1 MKPTEDFLS
10 VVMCAHVAAAAKQLE
25 TAGNTIED
33 CNTVAGQ
40 IVSCFVD
47 IIPSDGTQPSRI
59 NDSRFN
65 YATDLLTMCLVW
77 HGFHDAVRE
86 GDGDRIVLYWK
97 LLLPVFQQQGRYNY
111 AKEAFLLLAQTFY
124 LSKRKATE
132 LMWNRTVNTS
142 GRTGCNI
149 PCDLH
154 MEHLN
159 RTLKSVLGN
168 MGSNTKDSSIDRAAK
183 SLGVVSQICK
193 TFEAQNDIA
202 VAKPY
207 SSYPSFTKDL
217 EKMTAVLID
226 EKVFSK
232 QSGRRIY
239 YNKQPFLTSLDWKKI
254 SEWVKSKI
262 LKLEV

>member
-1 MKPTEDFLS
+1 
-10 VVMCAHVAAAAKQLE
+10 
-25 TAGNTIED
+25 
-33 CNTVAGQ
+33 
-40 IVSCFVD
+40 
-47 IIPSDGTQPSRI
+47 
-59 NDSRFN
+59 
-65 YATDLLTMCLVW
+65 
-77 HGFHDAVRE
+77 
-86 GDGDRIVLYWK
+86 
-97 LLLPVFQQQGRYNY
+97 
-111 AKEAFLLLAQTFY
+111 
-124 LSKRKATE
+124 
-132 LMWNRTVNTS
+132 
-142 GRTGCNI
+142 
-149 PCDLH
+149 